1 MCDQTSAKARVVIY
15 TRPGCHLCDEA
26 KAEIARA
33 RCDELFTLEEVNID
47 TDNELTRRYGYDIPV
62 VTINGAHAF
71 KHRLTAEDFKRE
83 LRRALDS
90 RAR

>member
-1 MCDQTSAKARVVIY
+1 MSRARSDKARVVIY
-15 TRPGCHLCDEA
+15 TRPGCHLCDVA
-26 KAEIARA
+26 KAQIARA
-33 RCDELFTLEEVNID
+33 RCDDLFTLEEVD
-47 TDNELTRRYGYDIPV
+47 VDGDPELARRYGYDIPV

-90 RAR
+90 GGA